1 MRFRVVHK
9 TDYAYDAPVALG
21 PHIVRLRPRSEGTL
35 HILAH
40 DLRVEPTPAKRSDQ
54 LDLHG
59 NSVTHLWFSGTTTQ
73 FSIESAFEVETT
85 RANPF
90 DFLLD
95 PKFVRLPVA
104 GPTELAACRA
114 KREALPATIIDLSDQ
129 LARQSGGDTLD
140 FLSALSGHLYR
151 TVVHELRQDGDPHPP
166 ETTLVV
172 GAGACRDIAMLF
184 LAACRA
190 QGLAGRFVSG
200 YQAHSKRPD
209 RHLHAWPEVY
219 LPGGGWRGYDP
230 TWGLAI
236 ANTHVAIAAAPTPAG
251 TMPIEG
257 SYVGT
262 ARSHMSYHV
271 AIEVE

>member
-1 MRFRVVHK
+1 MRFRVVHR
-9 TDYAYDAPVALG
+9 TDYAYDAAVALG
-21 PHIVRLRPRSEGTL
+21 PHVVRLRPRSDGTL
-35 HILAH
+35 HILTH
-40 DLRVEPTPAKRSDQ
+40 DLRVAPAPAKRSDQ

-95 PKFVRLPVA
+95 PKFIRLPVA
-104 GPTELAACRA
+104 GPAELATCRA
-114 KREALPATIIDLSDQ
+114 RRETLPATIIDLSDQ

-140 FLSALSGHLYR
+140 FLSALSSHLYR
-151 TVVHELRQDGDPHPP
+151 TVVHELRDDGDSYPP
-166 ETTLVV
+166 ETTLLV
-172 GAGACRDIAMLF
+172 GAGACRDIALLF

-209 RHLHAWPEVY
+209 RYLHAWPEVY

-236 ANTHVAIAAAPTPAG
+236 ADTHVAIAAAPTPAG
-251 TMPIEG
+251 TMPVEG

-262 ARSHMSYHV
+262 ARSNMSYHV

>member
-59 NSVTHLWFSGTTTQ
+59 NSVTQLWFSGTTTQ
-73 FSIESAFEVETT
+73 FSIESALEVETT

-166 ETTLVV
+166 ETTLVL

-190 QGLAGRFVSG
+190 QGSPGVSSAAIRRTASAPTG
-200 YQAHSKRPD
+200 ICM
-209 RHLHAWPEVY
+209 
-219 LPGGGWRGYDP
+219 PGPRS
-230 TWGLAI
+230 I
-236 ANTHVAIAAAPTPAG
+236 CRAAAGAATIPHG
-251 TMPIEG
+251 GSRSPIRM
-257 SYVGT
+257 
-262 ARSHMSYHV
+262 RSIPRSCRSSRTTR
-271 AIEVE
+271 